1 VKARLG
7 YARSMVA
14 ATVLI
19 LGAAPVASAQAT
31 RTPNPN
37 APRLVVGT
45 LRSSDKKLS
54 VQASEELRSRF
65 NADIPFRMLTV
76 ISSADYKT
84 VVEQSGYPY
93 DEALSSGDL
102 GSLAKLLRT
111 DEYIEGTVEKTATGF
126 IIHASL
132 TLTRDAGLTQPL
144 PPAEGD
150 RLARVASAL
159 SKSLQ
164 DARKQ
169 IDHEKKCNMLGR
181 DNKPAEAIAAA
192 RAGVAAYPQATIA
205 RLCELNVR
213 AGFKQAPDS
222 LIAVALEVLKHDPK
236 SKVALAYAA
245 QAYKDKG
252 DQDQSTEMLV
262 RLLATDPTNT
272 RLVDDVVNALAASG
286 KSELAKPIIAQA
298 IKDNPGDVRL
308 MKLGFLIY
316 FASGDRA
323 NGILLGEE
331 MVKIDTSLAD
341 SVYFAKMIGAYQSD
355 SAYAK
360 SAEVARHAVAKLP
373 NVPIF
378 WVVLGADLRRSG
390 QLPQAAEAYRR
401 WLAHDPKAPV
411 RVELAKLYQEKAQL
425 DSAFIVL
432 REAKA
437 AGEDG
442 QSVGQQAFVIGM
454 EFFKAGQAAAAK
466 AATSQAAI
474 EKAPPAEKAQANR
487 AAAED
492 RRTVIDEF
500 LKVVPWMAFAD
511 SAYTAAENKNSSG
524 FFMAVA
530 GFYVASFSQVE
541 AQVARA
547 ADPKG
552 PRACELAR
560 QSQQYIAISQ
570 DNVTRGGRANPQAV
584 GQLMG
589 PIASTMENAGKLVE
603 AYCKP

>member
-1 VKARLG
+1 MKARLG

-14 ATVLI
+14 AAVLI
-19 LGAAPVASAQAT
+19 IGAVPVASAQAT

-54 VQASEELRSRF
+54 VQATEELRSRL
-65 NADIPFRMLTV
+65 NADIPFRLLTV

-93 DEALSSGDL
+93 DEALSTGDL

-111 DEYIEGTVEKTATGF
+111 DEYVEGTVEKTATGF
-126 IIHASL
+126 IINATL

-169 IDHEKKCNMLGR
+169 VDHEKKCNMQGR

-192 RAGVAAYPQATIA
+192 RAGVAAYPQATLV

-213 AGFKQAPDS
+213 AGFKQPPDS
-222 LIAVALEVLKHDPK
+222 LIAVALEVLKYDPK

-252 DQDQSTEMLV
+252 DQDKSTEMLV

-286 KSELAKPIIAQA
+286 KSEMAKPIIAQA

-316 FASGDRA
+316 LASKDVA
-323 NGILLGEE
+323 NGTALGEE

-341 SVYFAKMIGAYQSD
+341 TVYFTKMVAAYDGD
-355 SAYAK
+355 SAFQKAADVAAQGAAK
-360 SAEVARHAVAKLP
+360 FPTNTTILSM
-373 NVPIF
+373 
-378 WVVLGADLRRSG
+378 LGQEQLKTG
-390 QLPQAAEAYRR
+390 QQQQAIATFRKI
-401 WLAHDPKAPV
+401 LTLDPKAPSA
-411 RVELAKLYQEKAQL
+411 RMLIARTFDEMKQP
-425 DSAFIVL
+425 DSAFVAL

-442 QSVGQQAFVIGM
+442 QAVGGYALTIGNRFFRLGQEAFN
-454 EFFKAGQAAAAK
+454 KSQ
-466 AATSQAAI
+466 TSKTSEDYRAAI
-474 EKAPPAEKAQANR
+474 DAN
-487 AAAED
+487 
-492 RRTVIDEF
+492 
-500 LKVVPWMAFAD
+500 LKVLPWVQFAD
-511 SAYTAAENKNSSG
+511 STLTSVDNKNMAG
-524 FFMAVA
+524 FLMAMA
-530 GFYVASFSQVE
+530 GFYSS
-541 AQVARA
+541 A
-547 ADPKG
+547 AALTDAPKTKS
-552 PRACELAR
+552 CELAK
-560 QSQQYIAISQ
+560 IGQ
-570 DNVTRGGRANPQAV
+570 DNVSIAMTNMPRGVKVSPQTVA
-584 GQLMG
+584 QLM
-589 PIASTMENAGKLVE
+589 PVVASLMTSGEQMVK
-603 AYCKP
+603 AYCVAPKP

>member
-1 VKARLG
+1 MKARLG

-14 ATVLI
+14 AAALI

-54 VQASEELRSRF
+54 VQATEEFRSRL

-93 DEALSSGDL
+93 DEALSTGDL

-111 DEYIEGTVEKTATGF
+111 DEFIEGTVEKTATGF
-126 IIHASL
+126 IINATL

-169 IDHEKKCNMLGR
+169 IDQEKKCNMQGR

-192 RAGVAAYPQATIA
+192 RAGVAAYPSATLV

-213 AGFKQAPDS
+213 VGFKQPPDS
-222 LIAVALEVLKHDPK
+222 IIAISLEILKYDPK
-236 SKVALAYAA
+236 SKVALANAA

-252 DQDQSTEMLV
+252 DDQSSTDMLV

-272 RLVDDVVNALAASG
+272 RMVEDVVNSLAATG
-286 KSELAKPIIAQA
+286 KWELAKPVISQA

-308 MKLGFLIY
+308 MLLGFLVY
-316 FASGDRA
+316 LNSGDNK
-323 NGILLGEE
+323 NGTALGEE

-341 SVYFAKMIGAYQSD
+341 TAYFAKMVGAYEAD
-355 SAYAK
+355 SNSAK
-360 SAEVARHAVAKLP
+360 ATELAARGVEKFPANATL
-373 NVPIF
+373 
-378 WVVLGADLRRSG
+378 LGMLGQKQLNSG
-390 QLPQAAEAYRR
+390 QQQQAIATFRKI
-401 WLAHDPKAPV
+401 LSINPKAPGI
-411 RVELAKLYQEKAQL
+411 RALIARTYVEMKQL
-425 DSAFIVL
+425 DSALAMLRDGKSAGEEGQGIGAYAVTVANSVL
-432 REAKA
+432 LPSAKA
-437 AGEDG
+437 EL
-442 QSVGQQAFVIGM
+442 
-454 EFFKAGQAAAAK
+454 AK
-466 AATSQAAI
+466 ALASKTPEDFATAI
-474 EKAPPAEKAQANR
+474 EANLR
-487 AAAED
+487 
-492 RRTVIDEF
+492 IY
-500 LKVVPWMAFAD
+500 PWVTFAD
-511 SAYTAAENKNSSG
+511 STATVVETKNTAKLIY
-524 FFMAVA
+524 AVA
-530 GFYVASFSQVE
+530 AYQLSAAALTEASNAKSC
-541 AQVARA
+541 
-547 ADPKG
+547 
-552 PRACELAR
+552 PRAKLA
-560 QSQQYIAISQ
+560 Q
-570 DNVTRGGRANPQAV
+570 
-584 GQLMG
+584 
-589 PIASTMENAGKLVE
+589 EN
-603 AYCKP
+603 

>member
-1 VKARLG
+1 MKARLG

-19 LGAAPVASAQAT
+19 LGVAPVATAQAT

-126 IIHASL
+126 IINASL

-192 RAGVAAYPQATIA
+192 RAGVAAYPQATLA

-213 AGFKQAPDS
+213 AGFKQPPDS
-222 LIAVALEVLKHDPK
+222 IIAVSLEVLKHDPK

-272 RLVDDVVNALAASG
+272 RLVDEVVNALAASG
-286 KSELAKPIIAQA
+286 KSEMAKPIIAQA

-316 FASGDRA
+316 LASKDVAAGTA
-323 NGILLGEE
+323 LGEE

-341 SVYFAKMIGAYQSD
+341 TTYYTKMVAAFDGD
-355 SAYAK
+355 SAFQKAADIAAQGAAK
-360 SAEVARHAVAKLP
+360 FPTNTTILSM
-373 NVPIF
+373 
-378 WVVLGADLRRSG
+378 LGQE
-390 QLPQAAEAYRR
+390 QLKTSQQQAAIATFRKI
-401 WLAHDPKAPV
+401 LSIDPKAPSI
-411 RVELAKLYQEKAQL
+411 RMLIARTFDEMKQP
-425 DSAFIVL
+425 DSTLNAL

-442 QSVGQQAFVIGM
+442 QAVGGYALTIGNRLFRLGGDAFN
-454 EFFKAGQAAAAK
+454 KSQSTK
-466 AATSQAAI
+466 TSEDYREAI
-474 EKAPPAEKAQANR
+474 DANLR
-487 AAAED
+487 
-492 RRTVIDEF
+492 VM
-500 LKVVPWMAFAD
+500 PWVMFAD
-511 SAYTAAENKNSSG
+511 STLTQAESKNT
-524 FFMAVA
+524 A
-530 GFYVASFSQVE
+530 GFLKAVSAFYVS
-541 AQVARA
+541 A
-547 ADPKG
+547 AALTDAPKTKS
-552 PRACELAR
+552 CELAR
-560 QSQQYIAISQ
+560 LGQEYIAIAQ
-570 DNVTRGGRANPQAV
+570 ENMVRGGRVSPQTVA
-584 GQLMG
+584 QLM
-589 PIASTMENAGKLVE
+589 PILPQLMTSGESMVK
-603 AYCKP
+603 AYCVAPKP